1 MTATKLYVL
10 WGNYYNPTL
19 DAYIKE
25 PLAFYLAYDPAY
37 HALQIM
43 TEREDKIANYYITEE
58 KAYQ

>member
-1 MTATKLYVL
+1 MMTATKLYVL

-37 HALQIM
+37 HALQV
-43 TEREDKIANYYITEE
+43 ITE
-58 KAYQ
+58 